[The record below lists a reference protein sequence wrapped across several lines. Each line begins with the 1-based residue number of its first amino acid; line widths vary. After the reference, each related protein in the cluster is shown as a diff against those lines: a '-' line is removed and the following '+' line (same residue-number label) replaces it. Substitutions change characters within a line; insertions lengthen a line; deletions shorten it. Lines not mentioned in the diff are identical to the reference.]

1 MHRRRP
7 LAIAGAALA
16 AGALAAVPIIP
27 ALGAQ
32 SNAVARGPLFASMTG
47 GNEAPTKGDRDGR
60 GAATLLFP
68 TPTKVCFALLVS
80 NLKKPIAAHIH
91 RGAKGVAG
99 PVVVPLTPP
108 ASGTAGFSSGCAS
121 ASAGLISEIAS
132 KPGSFYVNVHTGDF
146 GAGAIRGQLHK

>member
-16 AGALAAVPIIP
+16 AGALAAVPIVP
-27 ALGAQ
+27 AFAAH
-32 SNAVARGPLFASMTG
+32 SNAVTRGPLFASMTG

-68 TPTKVCFALLVS
+68 TPTRVCFALLVS

-91 RGAKGVAG
+91 RGARASPGRSSCPSRLRRRA
-99 PVVVPLTPP
+99 PP
-108 ASGTAGFSSGCAS
+108 ASAAAAS
-121 ASAGLISEIAS
+121 A
-132 KPGSFYVNVHTGDF
+132 PR
-146 GAGAIRGQLHK
+146 RG

>member
-27 ALGAQ
+27 ALGAH
-32 SNAVARGPLFASMTG
+32 SNAVTRGPLFASMTG

-60 GAATLLFP
+60 GAATFLFP
-68 TPTKVCFALLVS
+68 SPTKVCFALLVS
-80 NLKKPIAAHIH
+80 NLKKPNAAHIH

-99 PVVVPLTPP
+99 PIVVPLFESPTKHP
-108 ASGTAGFSSGCAS
+108 SGCVS
-121 ASAGLISEIAS
+121 APKKTVRAIARH
-132 KPGSFYVNVHTGDF
+132 PGRYYVNVHTAKF
-146 GAGAIRGQLHK
+146 PAGAARGQLHR

>member
-1 MHRRRP
+1 MFRRRP

-32 SNAVARGPLFASMTG
+32 SNAVTRGPLFASMNG
-47 GNEAPTKGDRDGR
+47 ASEAPTKGDSDGR

-68 TPTKVCFALLVS
+68 SPTRVCFALLAS
-80 NLKKPIAAHIH
+80 NLKKPNAAHIH

-99 PVVVPLTPP
+99 PIVVPLTPP
-108 ASGTAGFSSGCAS
+108 GSGTAGFSSGCVNAS
-121 ASAGLISEIAS
+121 RADVAAIAS
-132 KPGSFYVNVHTGDF
+132 KPGSFYVNVHTTDF
-146 GAGAIRGQLHK
+146 PGGAIRGQLHR